1 MNFIKKHILSIL
13 ALVLLVAVLLGL
25 SMGAYHISIAT
36 ILDNIKYAII
46 GNEHA
51 DSIAYNVFWY
61 IRMPRVLMAVLIG
74 ATLAVAGVGFQ
85 GLFRNPLADAGLI
98 GVGSGATIMAMCAI
112 VLGNTVLINFQSV
125 LGQYFLN
132 IAAFSGALAS
142 IFLVYR
148 LSRSHGKTQIAI
160 MLLAGIALNAIVG
173 AFSGMITLAA
183 KDEQLRTI
191 TFWSLGSLGGST
203 WMNVTSLLPFAA
215 VTLILMPFFGKSL
228 NALSLG
234 EQDAQSMGIPIE
246 RVKNIIMIVCA
257 IGVGACVAMAGMIGF
272 IGLVIP
278 HIFRMLLGPDH
289 KKLIIVSSFG
299 GAILLVL
306 SDLISR
312 TILSPVEIPIG
323 IITSLIGGPFFMY
336 LLLKERYSPETGLH
350 YYEEYERINN
360 EEVANYLVYKY
371 IKNLDYCII
380 KVGFLT
386 NEYLET
392 LYQKGKIISRKAI
405 MYLKEY

>member
-336 LLLKERYSPETGLH
+336 LLLKE
-350 YYEEYERINN
+350 
-360 EEVANYLVYKY
+360 
-371 IKNLDYCII
+371 KN
-380 KVGFLT
+380 KTAF
-386 NEYLET
+386 
-392 LYQKGKIISRKAI
+392 
-405 MYLKEY
+405 